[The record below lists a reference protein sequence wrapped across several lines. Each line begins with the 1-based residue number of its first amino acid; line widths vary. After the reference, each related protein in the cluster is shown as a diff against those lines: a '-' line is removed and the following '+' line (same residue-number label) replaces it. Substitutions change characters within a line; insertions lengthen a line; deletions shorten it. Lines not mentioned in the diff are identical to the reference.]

1 MASIDSPNAAPR
13 RMPRP
18 WTVVVLL
25 TAVWSLV
32 AASRSDAHVT
42 MTPPFVDADVKST
55 VSFELPNERPPH
67 ATISLEVKAPPG
79 IELAAATPP
88 AGWKLE
94 LEHDRARWTGGR
106 IEGRRT
112 VAFPLVVTART
123 RAGTEIFRA
132 TQGYDDGESV
142 RWDAGLTRAPRCGRP
157 GALSAP
163 RPRAPRRGRRPGRH
177 GRQLPRAAA
186 APPPPTSRAIAATV
200 ATVPRAVLFAQI
212 LNGDLGCAS
221 YLVGCEEAQ
230 EAVVVDPPYAIEE
243 VLAEAERLEVRI
255 VRTLETHTHAD
266 HVSGHGRLALE
277 HEVPVSIHPAA
288 RAEYPHDPLE
298 DGDEVTVGNVTLR
311 CIHTPGHRP
320 EHCCLAVIDRT
331 RADEPWLVLTG
342 DSLFVGD
349 AARPDLAVGAAEGA
363 EGLFHSLRRLME
375 LPDGVEVFPGH
386 VAGSLCGVAMSSRGS
401 TTIGFERRFNPMAS
415 IPELDAFVAES
426 AAVSAPKPPNLARIV
441 ELNHGPFLGAQPAPA
456 ELPLPAP
463 GSQLLDVRPV
473 PDHLAG
479 HRPGGGQRS
488 RRRHELL
495 DEGGLRARC
504 LHTGHGARR
513 RRGRGRAGR
522 ARPPLRGVPRHR
534 RVRARRRPRG
544 HAAGDDRRA
553 RGPDRRRC
561 DRRRRARAR
570 RAGRGL
576 HPRQPEHPVP
586 PDANVLPG
594 PARRP
599 ADRDDLQL
607 GAACGDRRQHAPREG
622 PRRAPRRRRR
632 DGGLARPRARLR

>member
-1 MASIDSPNAAPR
+1 M
-13 RMPRP
+13 
-18 WTVVVLL
+18 
-25 TAVWSLV
+25 
-32 AASRSDAHVT
+32 
-42 MTPPFVDADVKST
+42 
-55 VSFELPNERPPH
+55 
-67 ATISLEVKAPPG
+67 
-79 IELAAATPP
+79 
-88 AGWKLE
+88 
-94 LEHDRARWTGGR
+94 
-106 IEGRRT
+106 
-112 VAFPLVVTART
+112 
-123 RAGTEIFRA
+123 
-132 TQGYDDGESV
+132 
-142 RWDAGLTRAPRCGRP
+142 
-157 GALSAP
+157 
-163 RPRAPRRGRRPGRH
+163 
-177 GRQLPRAAA
+177 
-186 APPPPTSRAIAATV
+186 
-200 ATVPRAVLFAQI
+200 LFAQI

-288 RAEYPHDPLE
+288 QAEYPHDPLE

-386 VAGSLCGVAMSSRGS
+386 IAGSLCGVAMSSRGS

-456 ELPLPAP
+456 ELPLPGARFAAAR
-463 GSQLLDVRPV
+463 RP
-473 PDHLAG
+473 PRPRSPRGPCSRGRSASPSPARASRRRRASCSMPPRRSRCSPPTRQ
-479 HRPGGGQRS
+479 RPGGPCAASIPLRSSTSPGTCSAPAPRSRS
-488 RRRHELL
+488 RRRSTTS
-495 DEGGLRARC
+495 RA
-504 LHTGHGARR
+504 
-513 RRGRGRAGR
+513 
-522 ARPPLRGVPRHR
+522 
-534 RVRARRRPRG
+534 
-544 HAAGDDRRA
+544 
-553 RGPDRRRC
+553 
-561 DRRRRARAR
+561 
-570 RAGRGL
+570 
-576 HPRQPEHPVP
+576 
-586 PDANVLPG
+586 
-594 PARRP
+594 
-599 ADRDDLQL
+599 
-607 GAACGDRRQHAPREG
+607 
-622 PRRAPRRRRR
+622 
-632 DGGLARPRARLR
+632 